1 MDIPDFTPS
10 SKEIKDQ
17 TVLIVAEVREVV
29 TAPNTFNR
37 FTEGIQEFEEV
48 ENVENV
54 WKIIEKE
61 RITGYTHRAP
71 NKKIKKDTISSS
83 VNKES
88 TGCLLINKIV
98 KEQVY
103 PSVNKESS
111 GCLLL
116 NKIIKINTEI

>member
-1 MDIPDFTPS
+1 MEVCS
-10 SKEIKDQ
+10 CVLVLRNKEWFKNS
-17 TVLIVAEVREVV
+17 VL
-29 TAPNTFNR
+29 
-37 FTEGIQEFEEV
+37 QL
-48 ENVENV
+48 ENV
-54 WKIIEKE
+54 WKIIETE

-71 NKKIKKDTISSS
+71 NKKIKKDTISPF

-98 KEQVY
+98 KEPNY
-103 PSVNKESS
+103 PSVNKEST

>member
-1 MDIPDFTPS
+1 MENS
-10 SKEIKDQ
+10 SEM
-17 TVLIVAEVREVV
+17 RV
-29 TAPNTFNR
+29 TKRN
-37 FTEGIQEFEEV
+37 GKLQ
-48 ENVENV
+48 
-54 WKIIEKE
+54 
-61 RITGYTHRAP
+61 
-71 NKKIKKDTISSS
+71 DTISPF

-98 KEQVY
+98 KEPNY